1 MLGTVRTFLG
11 VDWGEARIGLAIGD
25 TDTRTAVPLGAVA
38 TLQDVLA
45 RAEADAVDAIIIGA
59 PRSLQG
65 EESFTRQYRTF
76 VEALTAASAKPV
88 IAVDERL
95 SSAAADALA
104 GGKKD
109 KADRDSVAAMLIL
122 QGYIDSLPIA

>member
-1 MLGTVRTFLG
+1 MLISTRTYLG

-38 TLQDVLA
+38 SLQDVLA
-45 RAEADAVDAIIIGA
+45 RAEADAVDAIVIGA
-59 PRSLQG
+59 PRSLRG
-65 EESFTRQYRTF
+65 DEAYTRQYRDF
-76 VEALTAASAKPV
+76 VEALTIASTRPV

-122 QGYIDSLPIA
+122 QSYLDKRDLT

>member
-1 MLGTVRTFLG
+1 MLTVTRTFLG

-25 TDTRTAVPLGAVA
+25 TDTRTAVPLGAVSS
-38 TLQDVLA
+38 LLDVLS

-59 PRSLQG
+59 PRSLAG
-65 EESFTRQYRTF
+65 DEAFTRQYRTF
-76 VEALTAASAKPV
+76 VEALTTASAKPV

-109 KADRDSVAAMLIL
+109 KAGRDAVAAMLIL
-122 QGYIDSLPIA
+122 QSYIDSLPVA